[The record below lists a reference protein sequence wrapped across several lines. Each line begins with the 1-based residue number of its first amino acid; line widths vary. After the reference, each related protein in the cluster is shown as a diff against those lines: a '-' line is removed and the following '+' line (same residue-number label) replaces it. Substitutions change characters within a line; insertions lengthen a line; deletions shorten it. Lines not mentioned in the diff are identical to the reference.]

1 MTKRGG
7 SRRKHLTRRRRRHGG
22 SAFNGIGNG
31 SGAVLDAIKMNGG
44 AGTTSIPPP
53 PALGTS
59 NTSATSTNT
68 SGPSTAISPDAIK
81 MQVEQAMNSIKQFA
95 PAATPA
101 TTTASTPATT
111 TASTPA
117 TTTASTP
124 ATTTASTPAKTTGGR
139 RRRKRGGQ
147 WAEVLSTA
155 ALPASLLYMQNKYSK
170 KRGFSRM
177 MPKFGGKRRTRRRR

>member
-101 TTTASTPATT
+101 TTTASTPA
-111 TASTPA
+111 
-117 TTTASTP
+117 
-124 ATTTASTPAKTTGGR
+124 KTTGGR

>member
-7 SRRKHLTRRRRRHGG
+7 SRRKHLSRRRRRHGG
-22 SAFNGIGNG
+22 SVFNGIG
-31 SGAVLDAIKMNGG
+31 SEAVDAIKMNAIQMNGG

-68 SGPSTAISPDAIK
+68 SGSSTATSTDALK
-81 MQVEQAMNSIKQFA
+81 MQVEQVMNSIKQIA
-95 PAATPA
+95 PAASTP
-101 TTTASTPATT
+101 ASTPATT
-111 TASTPA
+111 TA
-117 TTTASTP
+117 TTTATTP

-170 KRGFSRM
+170 KRGFSKM